1 MSSITFKLTLAA
13 MMVAMGAGS
22 VAADESGGS
31 DQRGDSVRYRTRPA
45 YDAVGIRAGAFTV
58 LPQVNL
64 VGKYDDNIYATD
76 VNETD
81 DFITE
86 LATSVSVES
95 GWSRHALNVVAGVR
109 QYIYADNTDENRLDW
124 NVGAD
129 GLIDVTRDTQ
139 LRGALAYRQLH
150 EDRGD
155 PSAAAAAS
163 EPTEYSLLTGAAS
176 LDHRFNRL
184 TTRISGG
191 YSEYDYKDVLST
203 TGVVIDQ
210 DDRDR
215 AEYEESLRVGYD
227 VSPDT
232 NVYVQGTLNQ
242 RVYDLTVP
250 VVAVNR
256 DSDGY
261 AVVAGSDFR
270 LSNLM
275 QGGVFVGYQ
284 EQSYDDPTLANT
296 SGLAYGASVEW
307 YVTPM
312 TTVSFDAAATIEETT
327 TVGASGYTSQQGGVR
342 VDHELLRNVLV
353 NARVSYESNDCEGV
367 ARTDDTLRAGL
378 GVDYLLNRNFVVG
391 VGYDYTDRDSSL
403 VGNDYKRNIIGL
415 TLTGKL

>member
-1 MSSITFKLTLAA
+1 MSSITLKFTLAA
-13 MMVAMGAGS
+13 VLVALGAGS

-45 YDAVGIRAGAFTV
+45 YDAVGVHAGAFTV
-58 LPQVNL
+58 FPQASVT
-64 VGKYDDNIYATD
+64 GSFDDNIYATN

-95 GWSRHALNVVAGVR
+95 GWSRHALNFVGGVS

-129 GLIDVTRDTQ
+129 GRIDVTRDTQ
-139 LRGALAYRQLH
+139 IRGALAYRQLH

-155 PSAAAAAS
+155 PSAPAAAS
-163 EPTEYSLLTGAAS
+163 EPTEYNLLTGSAS
-176 LDHRFNRL
+176 VDHKFNRL

-191 YSEYDYKDVLST
+191 YSNYDYKDVLST
-203 TGVVIDQ
+203 LGAVIDQ

-215 AEYEESLRVGYD
+215 DQYEEALRIGYD

-242 RVYDLTVP
+242 RDYDLTVP
-250 VVAVNR
+250 AVAVNR

-270 LSNLM
+270 ISNLM

-284 EQSYDDPTLANT
+284 RQSYDDPTLAES
-296 SGLAYGASVEW
+296 SGVAYGANVEW
-307 YVTPM
+307 YVTPL
-312 TTVSFDAAATIEETT
+312 TTITFDAASTIEETT
-327 TVGASGYTSQQGGVR
+327 TAGASGYNAQSAGVR
-342 VDHELLRNVLV
+342 VDHELLRNVLI
-353 NARVSYESNDCEGV
+353 NARVSYEQDDYDGV
-367 ARTDDTLRAGL
+367 ARSDDKVRAGL
-378 GVDYLLNRNFVVG
+378 GLDYLLNRNFTVG
-391 VGYDYTDRDSSL
+391 VGYDYVDNSSD
-403 VGNDYKRNIIGL
+403 VAGNEYKRNIVGL

>member
-1 MSSITFKLTLAA
+1 MFPQASIA
-13 MMVAMGAGS
+13 
-22 VAADESGGS
+22 
-31 DQRGDSVRYRTRPA
+31 
-45 YDAVGIRAGAFTV
+45 
-58 LPQVNL
+58 
-64 VGKYDDNIYATD
+64 GKYDDNIYATD

-95 GWSRHALNVVAGVR
+95 GWSRHALNFVAGVN

-139 LRGALAYRQLH
+139 IRGALAYRQLH

-155 PSAAAAAS
+155 PSAPAAAS
-163 EPTEYSLLTGAAS
+163 EPTEYTLLTGTAS
-176 LDHRFNRL
+176 VDHKFNRL

-210 DDRDR
+210 DARDR
-215 AEYEESLRVGYD
+215 AQYEEALRVGYD

-242 RVYDLTVP
+242 RDYDLTVP
-250 VVAVNR
+250 AVAVNR

-261 AVVAGSDFR
+261 SVVAGSDFR

-284 EQSYDDPTLANT
+284 EQTYDDPTLADT
-296 SGLAYGASVEW
+296 TGLAYGASVEW
-307 YVTPM
+307 YVTGI
-312 TTVSFDAAATIEETT
+312 TTISLDAASTIEETT
-327 TVGASGYTSQQGGVR
+327 TIGASGYNAQQAGIR
-342 VDHELLRNVLV
+342 VDHELLRNVLL
-353 NARVSYESNDCEGV
+353 NARVSYESDDYEGV
-367 ARTDDTLRAGL
+367 ARTDDKLRAGL
-378 GVDYLLNRNFVVG
+378 GVDYLLNRNFSLG
-391 VGYDYTDRDSSL
+391 VDYNYTDNDSTL
-403 VGNDYKRNIIGL
+403 AGNDYKRNIIGL
-415 TLTGKL
+415 MLTGKL